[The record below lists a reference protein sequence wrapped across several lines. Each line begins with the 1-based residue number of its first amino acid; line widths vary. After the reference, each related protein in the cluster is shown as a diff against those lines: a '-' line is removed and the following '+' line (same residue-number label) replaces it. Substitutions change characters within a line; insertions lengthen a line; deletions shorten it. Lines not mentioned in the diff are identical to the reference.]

1 MEGKFL
7 SLESVTGA
15 LFGDKPADGGDGE
28 PASEEAEKKK
38 NYLYVPDVVKND
50 KIVYFRLPKLGSY
63 MAVPMVCRSYLGE
76 NLFEVGLE

>member
-1 MEGKFL
+1 MEGKSL

-28 PASEEAEKKK
+28 PASEEAEKRK